1 MSKKFIAA
9 LLLSFMFITGC
20 STTSVIEV
28 VNPDLLDGDIA
39 VANVTVSNATGE
51 AFDIDIESMLTK
63 GLLDELSNQ
72 SILDETGG
80 KFNLDV
86 SIVQYEKGNAFA
98 RWMVPGMGATV
109 LSVEASLK
117 DSSGSIIAQSQAT
130 KSIGAGGGY
139 TIGAWATV
147 FEDISKTLVTDLVSI
162 K

>member
-9 LLLSFMFITGC
+9 LLSILFITGC

-28 VNPDLLDGDIA
+28 VNPDLLDGEIA
-39 VANVTVSNATGE
+39 VANVIVSNATGQT
-51 AFDIDIESMLTK
+51 FDVDIESMLTK
-63 GLLDELSNQ
+63 GLLDELSSQ

-98 RWMVPGMGATV
+98 RWMMPGMGATV

-117 DSSGSIIAQSQAT
+117 DSSGAIIAQSQAT

-147 FEDISKTLVTDLVSI
+147 FKDISKTLVTDLLSI

>member
-1 MSKKFIAA
+1 MSKQFIAA
-9 LLLSFMFITGC
+9 LLCICFITGC

-28 VNPDLLDGDIA
+28 VNPDLLDGEIV
-39 VANVTVSNATGE
+39 VATVIVSNSTGQ
-51 AFDIDIESMLTK
+51 AFDIDIESMLSK
-63 GLLDELSNQ
+63 GLLDELSSQ
-72 SILDETGG
+72 SMLDETSG

-117 DSSGSIIAQSQAT
+117 DGSGSIIAQSQAT

-139 TIGAWATV
+139 TIGAWSTV
-147 FEDISKTLVTDLVSI
+147 FKDISKTLVTDLVSI